1 MLQKQKDKRIAELPR
16 IRPAD
21 MIDISEEHLLKIQAV
36 FNKEQVQGVVK
47 AVSFFFQIRKNPYFK
62 RISSTLARDPQGTCR
77 LPKETFQQVFDRM
90 EKDLSGK
97 TFGWDTIVEYFTRR
111 GKPLTKEEIGQLRAE
126 DLRLKEE

>member
-1 MLQKQKDKRIAELPR
+1 
-16 IRPAD
+16 

-111 GKPLTKEEIGQLRAE
+111 GKPLTKEEIGLLRAE